1 MDRDVKGTRIC
12 WIDGKLRVNEVA
24 EEGDKVRISNM
35 TKYMSG
41 WIQKAMHFHV
51 GRVSFFI
58 IGICIIVLPYI
69 LQTC

>member
-24 EEGDKVRISNM
+24 EEEDKVRIYKM

-51 GRVSFFI
+51 V
-58 IGICIIVLPYI
+58 
-69 LQTC
+69 